1 MSLETMTKIGSYTVP
16 SNTASF
22 TLSNIPQGYTDLVIK
37 LSSKT
42 LHTAEYDLIYF
53 VINGDTTVA
62 NYNYARLQGEGNTST
77 TTTGQ
82 TGVFIRTSGS
92 NASAAN
98 FFGTAEITIYNYSGN
113 TVKPFSVDSANEL
126 NALANALIGLFD
138 GVYSDVA
145 PVTSLTFY
153 PNNATI
159 AANTTVTLYGMK
171 NAAKTAGNSIKATG
185 GNIVFDGTYVYHVFP
200 STGAFT
206 PTQSIIAD
214 VLVVSGGGGGS
225 QNFGGGGGAGGITPL
240 SSQSLSATGY
250 SVTIGAGGA
259 AGTSGTTI
267 SATGTVST
275 FNGTSPTGGTG
286 SKGGGGGQLP
296 IGGASGNGFAAGASG
311 DYTNNN
317 RLQGGSGGGAGAAG
331 SAASNTS
338 PGARGGNGATSA
350 FINQIGISIGFGE
363 NISGTN
369 YIGGGGGGGGASFT
383 GNNSGWG
390 PSFYFGPC
398 DGGYGGGGN
407 AGNSDN
413 GRIHGVAGKVNTGS
427 GGGGGAWDNASGV
440 LGLGGAGASGIVII
454 RYKG

>member
-1 MSLETMTKIGSYTVP
+1 MTKLATTTVGVGGS
-16 SNTASF
+16 ASVVF
-22 TLSNIPQGYTDLVIK
+22 SNIPQNYTDLCIK
-37 LSSKT
+37 ISCQTNRVADEGGLS
-42 LHTAEYDLIYF
+42 
-53 VINGDTTVA
+53 
-62 NYNYARLQGEGNTST
+62 LQLNSA
-77 TTTGQ
+77 TTGQ
-82 TGVFIRTSGS
+82 TYRVLAGAGS
-92 NASAAN
+92 NGASSVDTAYEPLWVCRIQG
-98 FFGTAEITIYNYSGN
+98 GTAGANVFSNTDLYIPNYAGN
-113 TVKPFSVDSANEL
+113 KPKVILADSATEK
-126 NALANALIGLFD
+126 NASIAYITLSSVVQANP
-138 GVYSDVA
+138 A
-145 PVTSLTFY
+145 PVTSLTLSGLGGTLQQHSTF
-153 PNNATI
+153 
-159 AANTTVTLYGMK
+159 TLYGVK

-200 STGAFT
+200 TTGTFT
-206 PTQSIIAD
+206 PTQSITAD

-311 DYTNNN
+311 DYANNN
-317 RLQGGSGGGAGAAG
+317 RLHGGSGGGAGAVG
-331 SAASNTS
+331 SAASSTS

-350 FINQIGISIGFGE
+350 FINQIGTALGFGE
-363 NISGTN
+363 NVSGTN

-383 GNNSGWG
+383 GNNGGWG

-407 AGNSDN
+407 AGNGDN
-413 GRIHGVAGKVNTGS
+413 GRIHGVAGRINTGS
-427 GGGGGAWDNASGV
+427 GGGGGAWDNATGV